1 MNKYNFDDLV
11 NRYNSSS
18 SKYSEGKEV
27 LPMWVADMD
36 FHVLPE
42 IKEAIIQ
49 RANIDAY
56 GYTDSS
62 EEYFISFIN
71 FFKRHHNIDIKRDE
85 VFFSTGVVASIDSIF
100 KHLFKPGDKVLMLT
114 PIYHTFFNCIKNN
127 GLELVELELD
137 YQNLV
142 YSLNI
147 KRIEEVIKKE
157 GIKVFL
163 FCNPHNPVG
172 LIYKTE
178 ELNEIARICKENNV
192 LLISDEIHGE
202 LVDPGLTYYPMLGVN
217 EAYLDNVITLTA
229 PSKIFNLAG
238 LHSSFIIT
246 TNNDLKIKLQDE
258 VYHDDIGEPNFF
270 SDAASVAAYTYGD
283 EWLKELNEYLYNNKT
298 YVYRYIKESLKE
310 LDIVDTP
317 ATYLMWIDVSK
328 VTDNSEEFAS
338 RLKNEVG
345 LWVSP
350 GSQFRGNGRKFIRLN
365 VATSKA
371 NVIDALARL
380 TRFIRSK

>member
-1 MNKYNFDDLV
+1 MNKYNFDELV

-42 IKEAIIQ
+42 IKEAIIA

-56 GYTDSS
+56 GYTDNS
-62 EEYFISFIN
+62 EEYFSSFID
-71 FFKRHHNIDIKRDE
+71 FFKRHHDIDIKRDE
-85 VFFSTGVVASIDSIF
+85 VIFSTGVVASIDSIF
-100 KHLFKPGDKVLMLT
+100 KHLFKPHDKVLMLT
-114 PIYHTFFNCIKNN
+114 PIYHTFFNCVKNN
-127 GLELVELELD
+127 NLDLVELELD
-137 YQNLV
+137 YKDLT

-157 GIKVFL
+157 GIKAFL

-217 EAYLDNVITLTA
+217 EAYLDNIITLTA

-246 TNNDLKIKLQDE
+246 TNSELKVKLQDA

-270 SDAASVAAYTYGD
+270 SDVASVAAYKYGD
-283 EWLKELNEYLYNNKT
+283 EWLKELNEYLYNNKVI
-298 YVYRYIKESLKE
+298 VYRYIKENLKE
-310 LDIVDTP
+310 LDVVNTP

-338 RLKNEVG
+338 RLKDEVG

-365 VATSKA
+365 VATSKT
-371 NVIDALARL
+371 NVIDALSRL